1 MSNKYSLLKNPKK
14 CYDILVGKSLQN
26 YYVNIVYKNQPLLYF
41 LAFQWFLLSIG
52 CVQIQIITKWFGNNL
67 YWFFLGVLSSIG
79 LGTGLQTGVLFV
91 LPYIIS
97 TYNQNKDQLLISFN
111 QSDNELNN
119 SYNSTYN
126 STYTYNNTYTYN
138 STYTLTDADI
148 YGLIYKTYFAC
159 LRVALVWGVGTA
171 LGEAP
176 PYLIAYNID
185 MSDKKATS
193 NLYKMFGDNEDSVRR
208 YIEKTKYYL
217 VSHSFT
223 TILLLSAWPNAV
235 FDMCGVSAGLVK
247 LSFAQF
253 IIPTI
258 IGKAFIK
265 NPIQLGVILYYYG
278 FFGDYVTEREE
289 LGYLYMGWITFVISF
304 TMYFIKEAIENLV
317 NS

>member
-1 MSNKYSLLKNPKK
+1 MSSKNYSLLKNPNE
-14 CYDILVGKSLQN
+14 CYTILKSKLLKN
-26 YYVNIVYKNQPLLYF
+26 YYISKIIQNQIFLCY
-41 LAFQWFLLSIG
+41 LAFQWFLLTIG
-52 CVQIQIITKWFGNNL
+52 LTQIQIVNRWIGNNL
-67 YWFFLGVLSSIG
+67 YWFMLGILSSIG

-91 LPYIIS
+91 FPYIIS
-97 TYNQNKDQLLISFN
+97 TYNQNKDDLLIS
-111 QSDNELNN
+111 LNGVDYSLSN
-119 SYNSTYN
+119 YTLDTNSTD
-126 STYTYNNTYTYN
+126 TY
-138 STYTLTDADI
+138 SLTDEDV
-148 YGLIYKTYFAC
+148 YNLIYKTYFAC

-185 MSDKKATS
+185 ISDKKATS
-193 NLYKMFGDNEDSVRR
+193 KLYKMFGDNEEKVRG
-208 YIEKTKYYL
+208 YIEKTIYYL
-217 VSHSFT
+217 KRHSFT

-247 LSFAQF
+247 LSFSQF

-289 LGYLYMGWITFVISF
+289 MGYLYMGWIVFVVSF
-304 TMYFIKEAIENLV
+304 TLYFIKEAVENLV

>member
-1 MSNKYSLLKNPKK
+1 MSSKKLSLLKNSRE
-14 CYDILVGKSLQN
+14 CYDILKSKLVKNHYVSRIIQN
-26 YYVNIVYKNQPLLYF
+26 RVFLSYF
-41 LAFQWFLLSIG
+41 AFQWFLLTIG
-52 CVQIQIITKWFGNNL
+52 LTQIQYANRWIGNNL
-67 YWFFLGVLSSIG
+67 YWFVLGILSSIG

-91 LPYIIS
+91 FPYIIS
-97 TYNQNKDQLLISFN
+97 TYNQNKDDLLIS
-111 QSDNELNN
+111 L
-119 SYNSTYN
+119 
-126 STYTYNNTYTYN
+126 NNTYTESNSDTLNYTLDTN
-138 STYTLTDADI
+138 STTNTYSLSNDDI

-185 MSDKKATS
+185 ISDKKATS
-193 NLYKMFGDNEDSVRR
+193 NLYKMFGDNEEKVRG
-208 YIEKTKYYL
+208 YIEKTIYYL
-217 VSHSFT
+217 KRHSFT

-247 LSFAQF
+247 LSFSQF

-289 LGYLYMGWITFVISF
+289 MGYLYMGWIVFVVSF
-304 TMYFIKEAIENLV
+304 TLYFIKEAIENLV

>member
-1 MSNKYSLLKNPKK
+1 MSTKNLSLLINTRECYTILKSKLLKNYYISKIIQNHVFL
-14 CYDILVGKSLQN
+14 CY
-26 YYVNIVYKNQPLLYF
+26 
-41 LAFQWFLLSIG
+41 LAFQWFLLTLGLSD
-52 CVQIQIITKWFGNNL
+52 IQIINKWIGNNL
-67 YWFFLGVLSSIG
+67 YWFLLGILSSIG

-91 LPYIIS
+91 FPYIIS
-97 TYNQNKDQLLISFN
+97 TFNQNKDDLLIS
-111 QSDNELNN
+111 LNN
-119 SYNSTYN
+119 TDDRNYTDILNYTLKINSTENNY
-126 STYTYNNTYTYN
+126 TYTY
-138 STYTLTDADI
+138 SLSDEDI
-148 YGLIYKTYFAC
+148 YGVIYKTYFAC

-185 MSDKKATS
+185 ISDKKATS
-193 NLYKMFGDNEDSVRR
+193 KLYKMFGDNEEKVRG
-208 YIEKTKYYL
+208 YIEKTIYYL
-217 VSHSFT
+217 KRHSFT

-247 LSFAQF
+247 LSFSQF

-289 LGYLYMGWITFVISF
+289 IGYLYMGWIIFVVSF
-304 TMYFIKEAIENLV
+304 TLYFIKEAIENLV

>member
-1 MSNKYSLLKNPKK
+1 MSSNKYSLLKNPHE
-14 CYDILVGKSLQN
+14 CYNILKSKLLMN
-26 YYVNIVYKNQPLLYF
+26 YYVSKIIQNEIILCY
-41 LAFQWFLLSIG
+41 LAFQWFLLTIG
-52 CVQIQIITKWFGNNL
+52 LNQIQIVNRWFGNNL
-67 YWFFLGVLSSIG
+67 YWFLLGILSSIG

-91 LPYIIS
+91 FPYIIS
-97 TYNQNKDQLLISFN
+97 TYNQNKDDLLIR
-111 QSDNELNN
+111 LNGTN
-119 SYNSTYN
+119 DDSTLLNYILDTNSTD
-126 STYTYNNTYTYN
+126 TY
-138 STYTLTDADI
+138 SLSDKDV

-185 MSDKKATS
+185 ISDKKATS
-193 NLYKMFGDNEDSVRR
+193 KLYKMFGDNEEKIRR
-208 YIEKTKYYL
+208 YIDNTIYYL
-217 VSHSFT
+217 KRHSFT

-247 LSFAQF
+247 LSFSQF

-289 LGYLYMGWITFVISF
+289 MGYLYMGWIVFVVSF
-304 TMYFIKEAIENLV
+304 TLYFIKEAVENLV

>member
-1 MSNKYSLLKNPKK
+1 M
-14 CYDILVGKSLQN
+14 
-26 YYVNIVYKNQPLLYF
+26 F
-41 LAFQWFLLSIG
+41 
-52 CVQIQIITKWFGNNL
+52 
-67 YWFFLGVLSSIG
+67 
-79 LGTGLQTGVLFV
+79 
-91 LPYIIS
+91 PYIIS
-97 TYNQNKDQLLISFN
+97 TYNHNRDQLLISVN
-111 QSDNELNN
+111 QTEIFSNQTEFYSNLTDN
-119 SYNSTYN
+119 
-126 STYTYNNTYTYN
+126 YTY
-138 STYTLTDADI
+138 SLTDADI

-193 NLYKMFGDNEDSVRR
+193 NLFKMFGDNEDKIRG
-208 YIEKTKYYL
+208 YIDKTIYYL
-217 VSHSFT
+217 KQHSFT
-223 TILLLSAWPNAV
+223 TILLLSAWPNAI

-278 FFGDYVTEREE
+278 FFGDYVSEREE
-289 LGYLYMGWITFVISF
+289 MGYLYICWIVFVISF

-317 NS
+317 NN

>member
-1 MSNKYSLLKNPKK
+1 MKTNYTVFENPKE
-14 CYDILVGKSLQN
+14 CYNIIKNKTVEN
-26 YYVNIVYKNQPLLYF
+26 YYIKKIITNYKLLYF
-41 LAFQWFLLSIG
+41 FAFQWFMLNIG
-52 CVQIQIITKWFGNNL
+52 LDVIQIITRFVINNL
-67 YWFFLGVLSSIG
+67 YWFTLGVLSSIG

-97 TYNQNKDQLLISFN
+97 TFNQHKDQLLISFN
-111 QSDNELNN
+111 QTDSLYNATYALSD
-119 SYNSTYN
+119 T
-126 STYTYNNTYTYN
+126 
-138 STYTLTDADI
+138 DI

-159 LRVALVWGVGTA
+159 LRVALVWGIGTA

-185 MSDKKATS
+185 IGDKKATS
-193 NLYKMFGDNEDSVRR
+193 NLYKMFGDNEENVKR

-217 VSHSFT
+217 KRHSFT
-223 TILLLSAWPNAV
+223 TILLLSAWPNAL
-235 FDMCGVSAGLVK
+235 FDMCGVSAGIVK

-278 FFGDYVTEREE
+278 FFGDYITEQKET
-289 LGYLYMGWITFVISF
+289 GYLYIAWVIFVVSF
-304 TMYFIKEAIENLV
+304 TLYFIKEAIENLV
-317 NS
+317 NSNSD